1 MEFVAMEEELR
12 PPGGSQ
18 LLAWTKLGLESATPL
33 HHELVVLT
41 SLSLSFLISKLSIT
55 SSLQDCPK

>member
-18 LLAWTKLGLESATPL
+18 LLAWTKLGLESAAW
-33 HHELVVLT
+33 
-41 SLSLSFLISKLSIT
+41 SLRPHSTMS
-55 SSLQDCPK
+55 